1 MTDAKTT
8 GKHVTETSLGSAAS
22 AKWRDTFTEEPD
34 RWKSPRPDLA
44 RASGA
49 KAPGATQQISLNRS
63 QVRGVPRERPKYAP
77 VSI

>member
-8 GKHVTETSLGSAAS
+8 GKHVTATSLGSAAS
-22 AKWRDTFTEEPD
+22 ATWRDTFTEEPD

-49 KAPGATQQISLNRS
+49 KSPGATRQRCF
-63 QVRGVPRERPKYAP
+63 GAMARE
-77 VSI
+77 VSA

>member
-49 KAPGATQQISLNRS
+49 KTPGATR
-63 QVRGVPRERPKYAP
+63 VRRAWRPAKEMNMN
-77 VSI
+77 

>member
-49 KAPGATQQISLNRS
+49 KTPGATR
-63 QVRGVPRERPKYAP
+63 VRRAWRPAREMNMN
-77 VSI
+77 

>member
-49 KAPGATQQISLNRS
+49 KPPGLLECAGHGAQQGR
-63 QVRGVPRERPKYAP
+63 
-77 VSI
+77 

>member
-22 AKWRDTFTEEPD
+22 AKRRDTFTEEPA

-44 RASGA
+44 RALGEQSPSATRQAGFSRPVRVA
-49 KAPGATQQISLNRS
+49 GPG
-63 QVRGVPRERPKYAP
+63 
-77 VSI
+77 